1 MQIKTLS
8 QKELTPFGKILPQCP
23 EEDGARKK
31 IRLTFP
37 ASSEIL
43 RYQVLQPTILDYVSG
58 MSVLVIYT
66 DNRTDAFY
74 LDRVVLLQSD
84 TQFSILPME
93 EECCV
98 DILVDGDAPTP
109 IDTVA
114 LSDLEDSPAQLQ
126 FEKIYTIL
134 YQESSHNFYFRGEK
148 HQAYELVYVD
158 RGELHNLVRGQD
170 ILLQQQDFM
179 VIDSNDWHT
188 QYSDLPVN
196 FLTISFWAGDPN
208 LSAITN
214 KRFSITSQLKTVFK
228 LLLTQNEQ
236 QPYNNEYRE
245 SLLKILLIELLRRK
259 DLEFPAT
266 HSTSD
271 HTENEIVDR
280 VIQLVSEN
288 LHRKPNLE
296 ELASMV
302 HVSVPYLYKLFQIH
316 LGTSPGKYVAKIRIE
331 ECKVLLRQ
339 GHLTMGQIA
348 DTMGFSS
355 LQQFSRQFRNICG
368 ITPTEYVRSLR

>member
-1 MQIKTLS
+1 MQIKNLS
-8 QKELTPFGKILPQCP
+8 QRDFAPFGKILSHYSP
-23 EEDGARKK
+23 EDCARIKT
-31 IRLTFP
+31 RFTFP
-37 ASSEIL
+37 ASSEIH
-43 RYQVLQPTILDYVSG
+43 RYEVLHPTVLDYVSG
-58 MSVLVIYT
+58 MSTLVIYT
-66 DNRTDAFY
+66 DNRTEAFY
-74 LDRVVLLQSD
+74 LDRVVLLQPG
-84 TQFSILPME
+84 TRFSILPIE
-93 EECCV
+93 EDCCV
-98 DILVDGDAPTP
+98 DFWVEGDVPAP
-109 IDTVA
+109 IDTVS
-114 LSDLEDSPAQLQ
+114 LSDLEDSAAGLQ
-126 FEKIYTIL
+126 FERIYTFL

-179 VIDSNDWHT
+179 VIDTNDWHT

-214 KRFSITSQLKTVFK
+214 KRFSITAQLKTVFK
-228 LLLTQNEQ
+228 LLLSQNEQ
-236 QPYNNEYRE
+236 QPYSNEYTE
-245 SLLKILLIELLRRK
+245 SLLKLLLIELLRRK
-259 DLEFPAT
+259 DLDAPAT

-288 LHRKPNLE
+288 LHRKVNLE

-339 GHLTMGQIA
+339 RHLTMGQIA